1 MAPVAVATVVE
12 TVEVDEASGL
22 IKESDEILPPLAHLT
37 PKVPKRVSEK
47 STDAP
52 PRKKIRT
59 TGEKTRR
66 FVNMN
71 RMHTELMEKLSSID
85 KNVGTM
91 ASALV
96 QMSNVVTAYCQ
107 HKMKDN

>member
-1 MAPVAVATVVE
+1 MAPVAVVE
-12 TVEVDEASGL
+12 TIDEASGL
-22 IKESDEILPPLAHLT
+22 IKGSDEILPPLVPLT
-37 PKVPKRVSEK
+37 PKVAKRGSEK
-47 STDAP
+47 STTGAP

-71 RMHTELMEKLSSID
+71 RMHAELMEKLSSID

-96 QMSNVVTAYCQ
+96 QMSNALTAYCQ
-107 HKMKDN
+107 HKMKDY

>member
-1 MAPVAVATVVE
+1 
-12 TVEVDEASGL
+12 
-22 IKESDEILPPLAHLT
+22 
-37 PKVPKRVSEK
+37 
-47 STDAP
+47 
-52 PRKKIRT
+52 
-59 TGEKTRR
+59 
-66 FVNMN
+66 MN